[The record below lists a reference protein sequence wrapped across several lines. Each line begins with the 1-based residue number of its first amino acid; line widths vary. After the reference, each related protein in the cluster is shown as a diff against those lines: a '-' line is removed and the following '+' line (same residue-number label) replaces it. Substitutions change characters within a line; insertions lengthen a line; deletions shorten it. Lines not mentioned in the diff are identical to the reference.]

1 MRTKTLVKGFKNSQ
15 KIRVIVDGVGIY
27 TTVGATASIFSSSKH
42 YGAVDFALY
51 KLAEM
56 RREAKSEGDP
66 LPSGLACTYLSMNVQ
81 TDLL

>member
-1 MRTKTLVKGFKNSQ
+1 MRTKTLIPGFKNSQ

-27 TTVGATASIFSSSKH
+27 TTVGATASIFFSSKH

-51 KLAEM
+51 RLAEL
-56 RREAKSEGDP
+56 RREAKREGGP
-66 LPSGLACTYLSMNVQ
+66 LPSGLVCTYLKTIVQ